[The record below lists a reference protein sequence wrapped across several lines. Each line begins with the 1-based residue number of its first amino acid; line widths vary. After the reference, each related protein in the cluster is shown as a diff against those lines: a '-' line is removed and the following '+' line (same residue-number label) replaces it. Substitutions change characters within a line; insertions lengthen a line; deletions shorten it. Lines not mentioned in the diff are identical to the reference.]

1 MSSIH
6 QLRQDLGGESEDA
19 RFAAWMEIYQSGDDE
34 IQIER
39 ERILSGSDSILKVF
53 FARFLAKVPE
63 ERSVDYLCRL
73 LSDENS
79 VVRETA
85 KRSFERNSCESKLK
99 KLLPLLLSPSIPVRS
114 IAIEKLSRGGVM
126 EAVQPLLMLFHKAF
140 ELHDNLLLNE
150 LLTAFRHLPDRIA
163 FRSVLR
169 CLHHE
174 EEEIRVKVVLVL
186 GALYELG
193 MEPSRKY
200 LTQSLTDP
208 SPRVRRVILWCLKK
222 DFSRKNLRSFLHFS
236 AEDPDPLVRQ
246 EALLGLRHFNS
257 RNVVGHLLAV
267 LVREK
272 ERLVKLQC
280 EGVLLG
286 MPEKE
291 LVRSLRRL
299 LGKQDEK
306 LRAKALLLLAEFQP
320 DSEELYRLVTER
332 LQRSP
337 HDRGKLPFIEAL
349 GLFNLA
355 KVIPHLEKEL
365 KGSGP
370 LAYAAMTSLVRLWDK
385 GIKVDLL
392 RYLSDLQIS
401 PLLKQIILRSFV
413 RKGASFLASQDLLKI
428 LTQFL
433 KDENINIRYLAAQ
446 GLMTLDPAKAF
457 DPVLEA
463 FLKETD
469 QTSLKFMKEGIF
481 QTLWRDPRQLVD
493 AIARYRTHPEV
504 IALFFS
510 ALKERPVS
518 GDQFLSLLKSLAL
531 PPVGLFSSEYR
542 HLGNDLIR
550 FYLSHKKI
558 TLTSLLECLS
568 DLSERWEIL
577 SSLTAFLEK
586 EPDLRVALS
595 ADLVRQWLSD
605 PEEDHQRT
613 IVSLLG
619 FSEGYEATQPLVEIV
634 CDDQR
639 SFLHEEAV
647 RSLHRLIG
655 ENYA

>member
-1 MSSIH
+1 M
-6 QLRQDLGGESEDA
+6 
-19 RFAAWMEIYQSGDDE
+19 
-34 IQIER
+34 
-39 ERILSGSDSILKVF
+39 
-53 FARFLAKVPE
+53 
-63 ERSVDYLCRL
+63 
-73 LSDENS
+73 
-79 VVRETA
+79 
-85 KRSFERNSCESKLK
+85 
-99 KLLPLLLSPSIPVRS
+99 
-114 IAIEKLSRGGVM
+114 
-126 EAVQPLLMLFHKAF
+126 
-140 ELHDNLLLNE
+140 
-150 LLTAFRHLPDRIA
+150 
-163 FRSVLR
+163 
-169 CLHHE
+169 
-174 EEEIRVKVVLVL
+174 LVL

-433 KDENINIRYLAAQ
+433 KDENNQA
-446 GLMTLDPAKAF
+446 
-457 DPVLEA
+457 
-463 FLKETD
+463 
-469 QTSLKFMKEGIF
+469 SLKFMKEGIF

-568 DLSERWEIL
+568 DLSERWESL

-639 SFLHEEAV
+639 SFLQCLPASGGDLPLCDRRSFDLGTPAHHVDEEPPFWY
-647 RSLHRLIG
+647 SLHCLSFGSDPRASL
-655 ENYA
+655 